1 MALTFQASRD
11 EDKQGFHKLENLVDA
26 EDGELLV
33 IVASFEPAET
43 DHCPPHSEGNCSM
56 GVES

>member
-11 EDKQGFHKLENLVDA
+11 EDKQGLHKLEEVK
-26 EDGELLV
+26 LLG
-33 IVASFEPAET
+33 IVASFEPAEP
-43 DHCPPHSEGNCSM
+43 DQCAPHSEGNCSM